1 MPDPQLTAI
10 GVPNFSSFL
19 ILYLICYKIRKNKGV
34 FMNIRQLA
42 SAIAKAE
49 AGKSNVKIGDV
60 REILRVIADLAVHDP
75 EVIVALVR
83 YANRRARV

>member
-1 MPDPQLTAI
+1 
-10 GVPNFSSFL
+10 
-19 ILYLICYKIRKNKGV
+19 
-34 FMNIRQLA
+34 MNIKELA

-60 REILRVIADLAVHDP
+60 REILRVIADLAVQDP